1 MECTDGVAGLKR
13 IIDGAE
19 RIVLFTGAGF
29 SVPSGIPDFRSAGGV
44 YDGEFAGYSAEY
56 MLSHECLTLHP
67 ELFFAF
73 YRAKIL
79 YPDAKPNVAH
89 LYFAGLERQG
99 KLLSVVTQNI
109 DGLHQAAGSE
119 RVWELHGS
127 VKRNV
132 CIRCGREYG
141 EEFILHS
148 AGVPKCDVCGGT
160 VRPRVVLYGESLD
173 SDVLSGAIEDITRA
187 DVLIIAGTSLA
198 VYPAAM
204 LPDYFRGGELVLLN
218 KTPTAR
224 DGIATLAVYGDVADT
239 VRGLSGS

>member
-1 MECTDGVAGLKR
+1 
-13 IIDGAE
+13 
-19 RIVLFTGAGF
+19 
-29 SVPSGIPDFRSAGGV
+29 
-44 YDGEFAGYSAEY
+44 

-73 YRAKIL
+73 YRAKML

-132 CIRCGREYG
+132 CTRCGREYD

-148 AGVPKCDVCGGT
+148 AGVPRCEVCGGT

-204 LPDYFRGGELVLLN
+204 LPDYFRGDELVLLN